1 MVAALRLLAVVA
13 TLVPALALADEAP
26 IPDEPAEP
34 AEPAEAATE
43 APAAGRVAAAYTVG
57 GPGTAAVIAPVAETP
72 AEAPALSGLARRRA
86 EDPAA
91 GRAYFSETALTTPR
105 GAVTLDFR
113 APTAPVV
120 ATGVRVGVTDRF
132 ELGAHGV
139 LVADEG
145 GAAGVSLKGQ
155 LWRNERIAIAAG
167 VITVSADGETVV
179 DVHTELTS
187 CVDAACAVTITGAL
201 NFLVMA
207 GEEEVPVFGGL
218 GLAMG
223 RKSQLIAEVHQTR
236 VDDDTL
242 TLGYVGARF
251 GSSKLAVDGGLAF
264 AVADGSSNWEEDEDE
279 GLVFPFVGLSIRP

>member
-1 MVAALRLLAVVA
+1 MVATLRLLAVVA
-13 TLVPALALADEAP
+13 TLVPTLALADEAP
-26 IPDEPAEP
+26 IPDEPAE
-34 AEPAEAATE
+34 AATEAATE

-105 GAVTLDFR
+105 GSVTLDFR

-132 ELGAHGV
+132 ELGAHGI

-167 VITVSADGETVV
+167 VNTVSADGETVV
-179 DVHTELTS
+179 DLHTELTG

-201 NFLVMA
+201 NFLVVA
-207 GEEEVPVFGGL
+207 DEEEVPVFGGL

-223 RKSQLIAEVHQTR
+223 RKSQLIAEIHQTR
-236 VDDDTL
+236 FEDEAL

-251 GSSKLAVDGGLAF
+251 GSSKMAVDGGLAF
-264 AVADGSSNWEEDEDE
+264 GVASGDSSCSDCSDDDE
-279 GLVFPFVGLSIRP
+279 GMVFPFVGLSIRP